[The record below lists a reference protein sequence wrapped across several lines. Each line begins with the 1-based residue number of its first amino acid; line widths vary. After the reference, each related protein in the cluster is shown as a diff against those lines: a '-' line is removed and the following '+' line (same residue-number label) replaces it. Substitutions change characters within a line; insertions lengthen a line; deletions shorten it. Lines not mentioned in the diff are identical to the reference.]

1 MYAQKKRKK
10 DPQHVRKTF
19 AVELGH
25 GGLLSYAENRGCI
38 YITTY
43 TKESDLVNHCSQI
56 VGQIPPLWMV
66 ITMKRR

>member
-10 DPQHVRKTF
+10 TNPQHVRNTF
-19 AVELGH
+19 AVEL

-43 TKESDLVNHCSQI
+43 TKESDLVNHGSQI
-56 VGQIPPLWMV
+56 AGQIPPLWMAL
-66 ITMKRR
+66 TMRRR